1 MVAAHPNRYV
11 EELGEMFQGS
21 IVALVTPFRGGAFDE
36 AAYRELIEWHIA
48 EGTDGLVPCG
58 TTGEAPTLSH
68 DEHKHVVEVCID
80 SAAGRVPVIAGTG
93 SNATAEAVDLTRHAK
108 AAGANAALVV
118 TPYYNKPTQEGLY
131 QHFKTIQDAV
141 DIPIII
147 YNIPPRS
154 VIDMSV
160 ETMARLAEL
169 PNIAG
174 VKDATQD
181 LTRPMRTRLAI
192 GGDFCLLSGE
202 DGTALPFM
210 AGGGLGCISVT
221 ANAAPR
227 LCADMQRAWRDRD
240 LATALELQDRLMPLH
255 GALFCE
261 SNPCPVKYALS
272 LLGKCT
278 AEVRLPL
285 AEISDASKG
294 IVRQAMTSAGLLN

>member
-1 MVAAHPNRYV
+1 
-11 EELGEMFQGS
+11 MFQGS

-210 AGGGLGCISVT
+210 AGGGHGCISVT

-285 AEISDASKG
+285 TEISDASKG